1 MWNNKRVSHTEFQ
14 ITYINTLL
22 SKERVNFPLLKYV
35 ACIAASIQKVK
46 DGKAEKKG
54 DLLYDTGISAQR
66 HVAAWMGA
74 GLGGGW
80 IHGYV
85 WLRPFTVHLKW
96 SQNC

>member
-1 MWNNKRVSHTEFQ
+1 MWNNKQVSHTEFQ

-35 ACIAASIQKVK
+35 PGRAASIQKVK
-46 DGKAEKKG
+46 DGKAAKKG

-66 HVAAWMGA
+66 HEAAWMGE
-74 GLGGGW
+74 GFGGGW

-85 WLRPFTVHLKW
+85 
-96 SQNC
+96 